1 MLAIR
6 DLKKYYGKV
15 RAVDGVN
22 IEIPE
27 KSIFAFIGP
36 NGAGKTTTIKI
47 LATLLLPD
55 AGEVKIGGIDLVKE
69 PKKIKKLIGYIPDT
83 PFLYD
88 KLTGREFLQ
97 FVSELFYID
106 RKTFKKRLSYLD
118 DYLAFGDWIDNLV
131 ENYSHGMKQR
141 VAIASSLIHDP
152 YLLLIDEP
160 MVGLDP
166 LSAKRV
172 KDLFKDFAS
181 GGKIVFLSTHTL
193 SLAED
198 IADMVGVINR
208 GKLIHRGSPEELT
221 SRKRENLEE
230 IFLKMIAEQA

>member
-1 MLAIR
+1 MLAIK

-55 AGEVKIGGIDLVKE
+55 EGEVKIGGIDLVKE

-83 PFLYD
+83 PFLYE

-106 RKTFKKRLSYLD
+106 RKTFKRRLSYLD

-131 ENYSHGMKQR
+131 ESYSHGMKQR

-172 KDLFKDFAS
+172 KDLFKDFAT

-208 GKLIHRGSPEELT
+208 GKLIYRGNPEELT

-230 IFLKMIAEQA
+230 IFLKMIAEQT